1 MADEAL
7 EDVYRGLKT
16 FFGKHSFPGF
26 AMAVGRAGEIIY
38 SAADGYADPETGNP
52 MTPTSRIRLGS
63 LSKVFTTACILKL
76 KQDGLLSFDD
86 RLIKYF
92 PKCSE
97 STSHPVDERALQIT
111 IRHILTHTSGLP
123 IDVPNL
129 MPYMGNDHTLRIYEH
144 PDNVNYRGVCNLLYN
159 SKLLFN
165 PGSQFGYSTV
175 SFLILGRIIEQ
186 LSGKK
191 FFTYLKESIFNPSG
205 VECVTQGRTSGG
217 DVNEAAYY
225 NINPLDGGN
234 PMRETRFSFGPTR
247 HLECRDSSGG
257 LVSSPAALV
266 QAMMRFYE
274 TSGANV
280 FNLATIADIV
290 VLPENKGDKQ
300 PETYVG
306 LGWWVRRAP
315 GFDEERKLDP
325 LHQTRLYHTGRT
337 SGAVNTLFRSEHGV
351 WAAVQANCG
360 VTDRDWPSLQDQV
373 YAILAPRI
381 RSLN

>member
-1 MADEAL
+1 MANEAL
-7 EDVYRGLKT
+7 EDTFRGLKT
-16 FFGKHSFPGF
+16 FFDKHSFPGF
-26 AMAVGRAGEIIY
+26 ALAVGRAGEIIY
-38 SAADGYADPETGNP
+38 SAADGYANRETNDA
-52 MTPTSRIRLGS
+52 MTAATRIRLGS

-92 PKCSE
+92 PKCLE
-97 STSHPVDERALQIT
+97 SSDKPLDERALQIT

-123 IDVPNL
+123 IDVPKV
-129 MPYMGNDHTLRIYEH
+129 MPYMGSDNSLKIYEH
-144 PDNVNYRGVCNLLYN
+144 PDNLNYRSICNLLYN
-159 SKLLFN
+159 CKLLFE
-165 PGSQFGYSTV
+165 PGAQYGYSTV
-175 SFLILGRIIEQ
+175 SFLILGRIIEH

-191 FFTYLKESIFNPSG
+191 FFNYLNDFIFSPSG
-205 VECVTQGRTSGG
+205 IKGISQGCTCGG
-217 DVNEAAYY
+217 GLNEAAYY
-225 NINPLDGGN
+225 NIDPLDGGE
-234 PMRETRFSFGPTR
+234 PLRESQFSFGPTR

-257 LVSSPAALV
+257 LISSPGALV

-274 TSGANV
+274 VSGANV
-280 FNLATIADIV
+280 FNQTTRTDIV
-290 VLPENKGDKQ
+290 FLRDNKLQEQ

-315 GFDEERKLDP
+315 GFDQERKADP
-325 LHQTRLYHTGRT
+325 LYQTRLYHTGRT
-337 SGAVNTLFRSEHGV
+337 SGAVNTLFRSENGV

-381 RSLN
+381 RCLH